1 MNKTKPQPAE
11 PWNLQSI
18 SALFPHSADVLIQ
31 RFQFDE
37 DVRSEI
43 ILVYSEGLCDTS
55 QIGKYILPDLEQLYR
70 KNGFAHLQ
78 TGKLYGTLP
87 LIPAAADA
95 LPEQLCE
102 WIFQGDL
109 LLLFNESNAI
119 FRMTLGHHPHR
130 TPEESTTEVSIKGA
144 RDGFVEDVGINV
156 ALIRKRIRS
165 QSLCYETVTLGR
177 RTRTKVG
184 LLYIDDII
192 SPNVLSEVRNRLNSI
207 DVDGLYSINQ
217 LEEMLVEEKY
227 SLFPLLD
234 FTGRPDYAVSSL
246 LAGRFI
252 VIVDGNPMVLIGP
265 STFFLMLKS
274 PEDLYFNFQYVSFA
288 RLLRIFSFFI
298 SILLPGLWI
307 ALSAFHQDQIPFRL
321 MSTIAAA
328 RIGLPFS
335 GALEFLIL
343 LLLLEIFREAGVRLP
358 SSIGQSLTVIG
369 GLIIGDSAIRAGFVS
384 PSVVVVGA
392 ITAVAGATLV
402 NQSLSTTV
410 SVIRFLLFVAG
421 SLLGMYGFI
430 LGIVVLIGYMGRLSS
445 FGVPFLSPFSPPIM
459 KDIFAAALRLPWV
472 KQKQRPETLHTVDSD
487 KQGED

>member
-1 MNKTKPQPAE
+1 MNKTKLEPAK
-11 PWNLQSI
+11 PWSLQSI

-37 DVRSEI
+37 DVRSEV
-43 ILVYSEGLCDTS
+43 ILIYSEGLCDTS

-78 TGKLYGTLP
+78 SGKLYGTLP
-87 LIPAAADA
+87 LIPATTDA

-109 LLLFNESNAI
+109 LLLFNESNTL

-130 TPEESTTEVSIKGA
+130 TPEESTTEVSIKGP
-144 RDGFVEDVGINV
+144 RDGFVEDVSINV

-192 SPNVLSEVRNRLNSI
+192 SPNVLHEVRNRLNSI

-265 STFFLMLKS
+265 STFLLMLKS

-307 ALSAFHQDQIPFRL
+307 ALSAFHQDQIPYRL
-321 MSTIAAA
+321 MATMAAT
-328 RIGLPFS
+328 RVGLPFS

-410 SVIRFLLFVAG
+410 SVIRFLLFIAA
-421 SLLGMYGFI
+421 SFLGMFGFI

-445 FGVPFLSPFSPPIM
+445 FGVPYLSPYSPPIM
-459 KDIFAAALRLPWV
+459 KELFAATLRLPWV